1 MRAVWTLLT
10 AGAAC
15 ALAAG
20 AAAAQTRG
28 GDAKAAAVKNT
39 VAATQASVTAGSRAY
54 ARNCRQCHGVR
65 ARGDG
70 PLAPNNPRPADLT
83 DATWEF
89 GTSDGEIFALIW
101 NGVPDDPDTEMKGMK
116 DTLAERDVW
125 NIVNYLRSLGP
136 KN

>member
-1 MRAVWTLLT
+1 MRVAWTVLTTVFVGVLLS
-10 AGAAC
+10 G
-15 ALAAG
+15 G
-20 AAAAQTRG
+20 AAAQTRG
-28 GDAKAAAVKNT
+28 GDPEAAKVKNP

-89 GTSDGEIFALIW
+89 GASDGEIFALIW
-101 NGVPDDPDTEMKGMK
+101 NGVPDDADTEMKGMK

-125 NIVNYLRSLGP
+125 SIVNYLRSLGP